1 MNAISKVLVDI
12 VDDLKCIELSD
23 KGWNI
28 VGTAIL
34 IAAGI
39 FWSVCADYGDLFKI
53 LGCAGYLAAA
63 ALWINKSGWGKWLME
78 NMFNT
83 EDMVPFED

>member
-28 VGTAIL
+28 VGTALL
-34 IAAGI
+34 IGAGFLWGSI
-39 FWSVCADYGDLFKI
+39 CDYGDLCKI
-53 LGCAGYLAAA
+53 IGCVSYIAAA
-63 ALWINKSGWGKWLME
+63 ALWATKSGWGKWLME
-78 NMFNT
+78 NMFDDS
-83 EDMVPFED
+83 DMVPFED

>member
-39 FWSVCADYGDLFKI
+39 FWIVCADYGYLFKI
-53 LGCAGYLAAA
+53 LGCVGYFAAA
-63 ALWINKSGWGKWLME
+63 ILWINKSGWGKYLMNE
-78 NMFNT
+78 MFNT

>member
-12 VDDLKCIELSD
+12 ADDLKCIELSD
-23 KGWNI
+23 KGQNI

-39 FWSVCADYGDLFKI
+39 FWMVCSDYGDLFKI
-53 LGCAGYLAAA
+53 LGCVGYFAAA
-63 ALWINKSGWGKWLME
+63 ALWINKSGWGKYLMNE
-78 NMFNT
+78 IFNT